1 MQSAQMEST
10 SSVLSMVEIWGEG
23 SKAKPILHDV
33 LEAKGKRFWVR
44 WHHKARKRNQIW
56 GINGDDA
63 VTSAPSPSRLPGAW
77 VRKLLG
83 KQCQLQIGTW
93 QEHLPAL
100 NNNHSACYLPLWRPN
115 PVLLQGPVL
124 WTSSTQRGSSG
135 WAEALCALGN
145 PVEQVFRVRRF
156 QERISWSQCSHLFIS
171 RKALKSFHGD
181 RCSSWLAANLW

>member
-93 QEHLPAL
+93 QEHLPATEQQGYL
-100 NNNHSACYLPLWRPN
+100 PSACGAAAVDLWHPWMEFR
-115 PVLLQGPVL
+115 VE
-124 WTSSTQRGSSG
+124 SK
-135 WAEALCALGN
+135 ALCAPGN
-145 PVEQVFRVRRF
+145 LVEQVFRQLDVLRNWF
-156 QERISWSQCSHLFIS
+156 HDLNPCISVYLE
-171 RKALKSFHGD
+171 KL
-181 RCSSWLAANLW
+181 

>member
-83 KQCQLQIGTW
+83 KQCQLQMGTEHW
-93 QEHLPAL
+93 QEPRAVAASAQGHLPPASVEIEPCAAAAVDL
-100 NNNHSACYLPLWRPN
+100 QHPLRKFK
-115 PVLLQGPVL
+115 V
-124 WTSSTQRGSSG
+124 
-135 WAEALCALGN
+135 ECAPGN
-145 PVEQVFRVRRF
+145 LVGQVFR
-156 QERISWSQCSHLFIS
+156 
-171 RKALKSFHGD
+171 
-181 RCSSWLAANLW
+181 